1 MTPQDPGPDL
11 PTGLE
16 RSPEEVGVGCSS
28 LRDKDIS
35 VRGPRACS
43 LVRALTGGHHFGTE
57 TLFHLEAPVVG
68 CLRPK
73 NQHGGS
79 TALPNS

>member
-11 PTGLE
+11 PTGFE

-43 LVRALTGGHHFGTE
+43 LVRGLLEVHFGTE

-68 CLRPK
+68 CLRSK
-73 NQHGGS
+73 NHIGGS
-79 TALPNS
+79 TALPNR